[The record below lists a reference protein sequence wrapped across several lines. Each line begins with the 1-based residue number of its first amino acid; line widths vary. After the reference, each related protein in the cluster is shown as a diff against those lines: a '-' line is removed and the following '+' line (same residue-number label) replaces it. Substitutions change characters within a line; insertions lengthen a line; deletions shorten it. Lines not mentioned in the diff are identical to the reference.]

1 MRREN
6 IEKEEVKEGAGCLPL
21 FIVFIII
28 VLFLTFMW
36 ISVDVFG
43 LFQE

>member
-6 IEKEEVKEGAGCLPL
+6 VEKEEVKEGAGCLL

-36 ISVDVFG
+36 ISVDIFG